1 MQVSGLEVLPG
12 GGLTD
17 SGIQIKQGTKQVS
30 TKLINSIGEAWP
42 WRDPTASVYWLFIFI
57 YSERLTLSDD
67 TSPAAVL
74 RKRLYWHSRRGMWEL
89 DLLLIPFLEKRFDT
103 LSEEEQ
109 LTYQRLIEEED
120 QDLFVWLMHREWP
133 EDPDLRHLVQMI
145 VEHAETT
152 DNTAYRT
159 L

>member
-1 MQVSGLEVLPG
+1 M
-12 GGLTD
+12 
-17 SGIQIKQGTKQVS
+17 
-30 TKLINSIGEAWP
+30 
-42 WRDPTASVYWLFIFI
+42 
-57 YSERLTLSDD
+57 SDD

-89 DLLLIPFLEKRFDT
+89 DLLVTSLLEKRFDT

>member
-1 MQVSGLEVLPG
+1 M
-12 GGLTD
+12 
-17 SGIQIKQGTKQVS
+17 
-30 TKLINSIGEAWP
+30 
-42 WRDPTASVYWLFIFI
+42 
-57 YSERLTLSDD
+57 SDD

-103 LSEEEQ
+103 LSEKEQ
-109 LTYQRLIEEED
+109 LSYQRLIEEED
-120 QDLFVWLMHREWP
+120 QDLFVLLMHREWP
-133 EDPDLRHLVQMI
+133 EAPDLRHLVQMI
-145 VEHAETT
+145 VEHAVTT